1 MGFNT
6 IQIIVIIIIAMTVVK
21 LSFLLFKRN
30 SFDSFIE
37 SYKSSV
43 SKKPWMYFSIYL
55 FFSILI
61 LYFIRTTSDISY
73 TQITATSMFVAFLIN
88 AGLMGTNMLQ
98 HYDLSKVNWTMLG
111 VYSFV
116 WLFVMFKALQEIFNF

>member
-6 IQIIVIIIIAMTVVK
+6 IQIIAIIIIAMTVVK

-88 AGLMGTNMLQ
+88 AGLLGTNMLQ
-98 HYDLSKVNWTMLG
+98 HYDLSKVNWTMIG

>member
-6 IQIIVIIIIAMTVVK
+6 IQIIVLILIALTIIK
-21 LSFLLFKRN
+21 LSFLLLKRN

-43 SKKPWMYFSIYL
+43 SKKPWMYFNIYL

-98 HYDLSKVNWTMLG
+98 HYDLSKVNWTMTG
-111 VYSFV
+111 IYSFV